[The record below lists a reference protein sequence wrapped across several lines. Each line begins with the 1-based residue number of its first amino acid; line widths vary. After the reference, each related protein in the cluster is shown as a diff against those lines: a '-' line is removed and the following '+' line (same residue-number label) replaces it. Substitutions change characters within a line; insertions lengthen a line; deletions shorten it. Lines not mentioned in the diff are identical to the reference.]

1 MAVNSKASAENQ
13 AASLAF
19 LEWLFSSEVGKN
31 FVTNELEFI
40 TPFNTFGETERP
52 KDPLAKEVLRYMN
65 DDTRENITWDFVI
78 FPSQQFKD
86 DFGDALLEYASGGK
100 TFDQVKEIVV
110 QRWAAEKNL

>member
-1 MAVNSKASAENQ
+1 
-13 AASLAF
+13 
-19 LEWLFSSEVGKN
+19 
-31 FVTNELEFI
+31 
-40 TPFNTFGETERP
+40 
-52 KDPLAKEVLRYMN
+52 MN